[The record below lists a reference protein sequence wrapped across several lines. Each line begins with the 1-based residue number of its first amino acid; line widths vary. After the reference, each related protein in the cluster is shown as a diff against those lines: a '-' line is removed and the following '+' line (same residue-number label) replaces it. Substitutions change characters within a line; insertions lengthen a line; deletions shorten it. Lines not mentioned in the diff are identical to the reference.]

1 MFQMCW
7 KGNKCITKTIFS
19 AKALSHLF
27 PLSVPIPTPPPTLS
41 PSLLFNNQVLQQ
53 MAGVQQQ
60 QIMVGA
66 LLESKHRHREQHLFM
81 NGQQLP
87 PPPRP
92 LQLTEEGA
100 QSHQKE

>member
-7 KGNKCITKTIFS
+7 KENKCLTKTILS

-27 PLSVPIPTPPPTLS
+27 PLSVPIPTPTPTRS

-81 NGQQLP
+81 NG
-87 PPPRP
+87 
-92 LQLTEEGA
+92 
-100 QSHQKE
+100 